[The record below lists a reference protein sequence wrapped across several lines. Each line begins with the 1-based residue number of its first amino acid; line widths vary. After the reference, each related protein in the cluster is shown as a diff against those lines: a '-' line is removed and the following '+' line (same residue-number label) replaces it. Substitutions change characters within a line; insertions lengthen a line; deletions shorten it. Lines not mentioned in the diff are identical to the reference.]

1 MDPKTRRVNEIN
13 SRTQAPF
20 TMNNLDNFEKEIA
33 ELKQFIAEL
42 KNDRA
47 AQKEKE
53 RNEAWTKYTSLS
65 LVFIAVLAA
74 VATQWAGKYSSRVL
88 VNLNDSTFNQAQAS
102 DQWSYYQ
109 AKSIK
114 QNLYEALSE
123 LQVEKGTTGSGSDQ
137 PERLNAFKGKI
148 TKYEAEKAGIKEKAE
163 QMEKARDGD
172 REAATVASRHGG
184 GMGTAV
190 SVFQIAIAIGSIC
203 LVTRKKPL
211 WYVAIALAAVAT
223 AIMARV
229 WMT

>member
-1 MDPKTRRVNEIN
+1 ME
-13 SRTQAPF
+13 SASQ
-20 TMNNLDNFEKEIA
+20 FEKEIA
-33 ELKQFIAEL
+33 ELKEFIAEL

-53 RNEAWTKYTSLS
+53 KRESWTKYTSMS

-114 QNLYEALSE
+114 QNLYEALAEMPVAKATNGADDAAAQSQ
-123 LQVEKGTTGSGSDQ
+123 LT
-137 PERLNAFKGKI
+137 FKAKVA
-148 TKYEAEKAGIKEKAE
+148 KYETEKAE
-163 QMEKARDGD
+163 IKAKAEQLEKARDTD

-184 GMGTAV
+184 GMGSAV

-203 LVTRKKPL
+203 LVTKKRGL
-211 WYVAIALAAVAT
+211 WYVSMALAGIAA
-223 AIMARV
+223 AMMLKV
-229 WMT
+229 WLT